1 MKAGFVGFGEV
12 NTPTE
17 IIVRKCAAA
26 AEALKQEGVSL
37 VSVYP
42 VTDDYAEKDIGKA
55 LSVNAESA
63 FFADTFCSIYAHP
76 PCIPPSR
83 RGRGDNENL
92 PREKGDD
99 QYFPRGR
106 KYGINLPREARY
118 APLTLVIR
126 GDVRRTES
134 GEISRAGGAPAW
146 QTAVP
151 PLMPKA

>member
-55 LSVNAESA
+55 LSVLQSETFDFLVLCVAGWIPTHAVIKISPWYYGG
-63 FFADTFCSIYAHP
+63 FAA
-76 PCIPPSR
+76 
-83 RGRGDNENL
+83 GW
-92 PREKGDD
+92 
-99 QYFPRGR
+99 
-106 KYGINLPREARY
+106 
-118 APLTLVIR
+118 
-126 GDVRRTES
+126 RT
-134 GEISRAGGAPAW
+134 AGW
-146 QTAVP
+146 
-151 PLMPKA
+151 